1 MQKETSPYTCHVF
14 VCTNDRHGERKSCA
28 DGGGNARLKD
38 HLKDAVEKRGWKGRV
53 RVSSGGCMGLCGKGP
68 NVMIYPQKAWFAV
81 ASPEDGEKIL
91 EEIEL
96 LLSAEDK
103 GATR

>member
-1 MQKETSPYTCHVF
+1 MKKETSPYTCHVF

-28 DGGGNARLKD
+28 DGNGNARLKE
-38 HLKDAVEKRGWKGRV
+38 HLKNGVQSRGWKGRV
-53 RVSSGGCMGLCGKGP
+53 RVSSAGCMGLCGRGP
-68 NVMIYPQKAWFAV
+68 NVMVYPQKVWFAG

-91 EEIEL
+91 GEIAR
-96 LLSAEDK
+96 LLSAEEE